1 MISRLQENIR
11 IRRVVTLHSDHGR
24 YGVYV
29 HQAYQDGIG
38 MQACLVEAVVPEGF
52 SEENEESEVQIVGE
66 FADNIAAQILGSP
79 PKYLKAEDIPMDI
92 L

>member
-38 MQACLVEAVVPEGF
+38 MQTCLVEAVVPEGF
-52 SEENEESEVQIVGE
+52 SEENE
-66 FADNIAAQILGSP
+66 
-79 PKYLKAEDIPMDI
+79 
-92 L
+92 